1 MQFVLIF
8 CINTK
13 KIKVEL
19 VQRQIYFRLFKAIL
33 CIFALNRIFQ
43 EMITLDKD
51 LQKPKRTLD
60 DFFDITIRLLSHFPN
75 VLSSFED
82 KGEYRIYVSEIAGT
96 KKITRP
102 INKTL
107 YIGEPDSFLLSFNNL
122 TTIISRI
129 KQKELIFSVDEK
141 KIIDKTFYTIQ
152 QAIGVGLDLLVEQN
166 SARKHVGNRFEELIK
181 VIFTEI
187 GIANKKMV
195 LQIPYETEEGTKI
208 YKCENDLILSPYN
221 EVKSS
226 SSSLDL
232 NEIVVSAKTT
242 SKDRMGKMFIDKI
255 LLERFV
261 KHQQK
266 VIGIFL
272 NDVQRKRDNNISF
285 TLVTGLFM
293 VYSKFLT
300 KLEGI
305 YYFDLPPTAR
315 KAPYSNYLKPFSEL
329 ITHDIGAL
337 LTSK

>member
-1 MQFVLIF
+1 
-8 CINTK
+8 
-13 KIKVEL
+13 
-19 VQRQIYFRLFKAIL
+19 
-33 CIFALNRIFQ
+33 
-43 EMITLDKD
+43 MITLDKD
-51 LQKPKRTLD
+51 LQKPKHTID
-60 DFFDITIRLLSHFPN
+60 DFFNITIRLLSHFPN
-75 VLSSFED
+75 VLS
-82 KGEYRIYVSEIAGT
+82 
-96 KKITRP
+96 
-102 INKTL
+102 
-107 YIGEPDSFLLSFNNL
+107 
-122 TTIISRI
+122 
-129 KQKELIFSVDEK
+129 
-141 KIIDKTFYTIQ
+141 
-152 QAIGVGLDLLVEQN
+152 
-166 SARKHVGNRFEELIK
+166 RFEELIK

-232 NEIVVSAKTT
+232 NEIVVSAKTS

-272 NDVQRKRDNNISF
+272 NDVQRKKDNNISF

-300 KLEGI
+300 QLEGI

-329 ITHDIGAL
+329 ITQDIGIF
-337 LTSK
+337 LTPK